1 MIESIFSISPS
12 DVLLA
17 LVATILIELGVLYLL
32 GEKRKWVLLASVV
45 INVATNV
52 PLNLF
57 SNHLHGIGEVLM
69 AELLVAIVEALW
81 YYLWVKDVRM
91 SVCYGFLCNAISF
104 LLGLLFFF
112 LLLLFN

>member
-17 LVATILIELGVLYLL
+17 LVATVLIELGVLYLL
-32 GEKRKWVLLASVV
+32 GEKRKRVLLASVV

-57 SNHLHGIGEVLM
+57 SNPFIPV
-69 AELLVAIVEALW
+69 
-81 YYLWVKDVRM
+81 VKNGAFGT
-91 SVCYGFLCNAISF
+91 GFLGAPTYPKTCAPAGPISYTRENPV
-104 LLGLLFFF
+104 LI
-112 LLLLFN
+112 